1 MLLIILNSFILFVFY
16 LNFSL
21 NEEVLLFLTFSVFF
35 FIFVK
40 TGSLAMSK
48 FLNTNRYKIFYK
60 YMKIINVL
68 NISLNKIKYV
78 YYWTSLFDFILEV
91 NFMLPLIINT
101 NKLNTNKYVE

>member
-1 MLLIILNSFILFVFY
+1 
-16 LNFSL
+16 
-21 NEEVLLFLTFSVFF
+21 
-35 FIFVK
+35 
-40 TGSLAMSK
+40 MSK

-68 NISLNKIKYV
+68 NINLNKIKYV

-101 NKLNTNKYVE
+101 NKLLNTNKYVE